1 MVKKSVRTT
10 AEFDMLVKALSKP
23 KKYPQ
28 LPADLAK
35 FKDRLAAGAVR
46 NKRARGV
53 ESAPVFGARV
63 IDSTSGGGA
72 SGGFRVLYF
81 DGAEERVLLHIDRRR
96 ELDDWPTG
104 LILRMLD
111 ESGLWPSEP

>member
-1 MVKKSVRTT
+1 MVNKPVRTT
-10 AEFDMLVKALSKP
+10 SEFDILVKALSKP
-23 KKYPQ
+23 KKYPK

-53 ESAPVFGARV
+53 KSAPVFGARV
-63 IDSTSGGGA
+63 MDSTSGGGA

-81 DGAEERVLLHIDRRR
+81 DSADECVLLHIDRRT
-96 ELDDWPTG
+96 ELDDWPTD
-104 LILRMLD
+104 LILRML
-111 ESGLWPSEP
+111 EETGLWPSER